1 MPKTGKLS
9 SYDLNEHYAP
19 LLQLW
24 ILQLMVKCN
33 GADSFLRETRFSEAS
48 VAEFLGF
55 QTSDLDDYSPA
66 WALRTLT
73 EKLEV
78 IEAEAP
84 KLPES
89 PVLARNL
96 ARLAERL
103 GLSQVE
109 VDILH
114 FAVLQ
119 RVHPVFDA
127 TLELVGELVRASLV
141 RLLSVCLGH
150 SERAV
155 QDALRDDGRLCR
167 SAILSVDER
176 NRYNFGSKVD
186 LLSGLAEA
194 LTLEQT
200 DLLGLFAT
208 SFCPASNGQLTLAD
222 FAHLSKDIAVL
233 KPYLEVACRTESRGV
248 NVLIHGVPGTG
259 KTEFVKALAD
269 AINVQ
274 LMTVPTE
281 TPCGQPRA
289 GKERFESLRF
299 AQSLLGD
306 SGRSLLLFDEVEDVF
321 YSTRGEGRFGGNA
334 SGIKGWVNGL
344 LESNTVPVVWVTN
357 CLDHIDPAYLRRFD
371 YILKMEPPP
380 SAVRRKILDQAL
392 GELPASEGW
401 RKAASD
407 LDGMTAATLRRAV
420 KVAVAAA
427 DANLDLEP
435 EAAVS
440 RVLAGTLDA
449 LGNPPLQVKSADP
462 SLPYR
467 LDWLNADANLEQLAA
482 GLARHRSG
490 RVCLWGPP
498 GTGKSEF
505 AKHVAQ
511 LLERPCMV
519 KRASD
524 ILSPYVGVAERNIAR
539 MFQHAASEGAVL
551 ILDEADSFLRERTG
565 AKQGWEVTQVNEM
578 LTAMESF
585 DGVFVASTNL
595 MDDID
600 QAALRRF
607 DACVRLDFLKPHQ
620 VGELFVDLAGLLSVA
635 YADADLRRAQEIAY
649 LTPGDFAVAR
659 RGALLNPL
667 NSSRELVARLEA
679 LARVKR
685 VPKARTIGF
694 VH

>member
-1 MPKTGKLS
+1 MPKTRNPS
-9 SYDLNEHYAP
+9 VCDLNEHYAP
-19 LLQLW
+19 LLRLW

-33 GADSFLRETRFSEAS
+33 GSDSFLRDTRFSEAS

-55 QTSDLDDYSPA
+55 QTSDLEDYSPA
-66 WALRTLT
+66 WALRALT
-73 EKLEV
+73 EKLEA

-96 ARLAERL
+96 SRLAERI

-127 TLELVGELVRASLV
+127 ALELVGDLVRASLV
-141 RLLSVCLGH
+141 RLLSICLGYP
-150 SERAV
+150 EPTV
-155 QDALRDDGRLCR
+155 QDALRDNGRLSR

-176 NRYNFGSKVD
+176 NRYAFGSKVD

-200 DLLGLFAT
+200 DLLDLFAS
-208 SFCPASNGQLTLAD
+208 SFCPASSGQLTLAD

-233 KPYLEVACRTESRGV
+233 RPYLELATRSEGRGV

-281 TPCGQPRA
+281 TPSGQPRA

-299 AQSLLGD
+299 AQSLLGS

-344 LESNTVPVVWVTN
+344 LESNAVPVVWVTN

-371 YILKMEPPP
+371 YVLKMEPPP
-380 SAVRRKILDQAL
+380 SSVRRKILDQAL
-392 GELPASEGW
+392 GALEASEGW
-401 RKAASD
+401 RKAASA

-420 KVAVAAA
+420 KVAAAAA
-427 DANLDLEP
+427 DADPALDS

-440 RVLAGTLDA
+440 QVLAGTLDA

-462 SLPYR
+462 ALPYR
-467 LDWLNADANLEQLAA
+467 LEWLNADSNLEHLAA
-482 GLARHRSG
+482 GLTRQRSG

-505 AKHVAQ
+505 ARHVAH

-539 MFQHAASEGAVL
+539 MFRHAASEGAVL
-551 ILDEADSFLRERTG
+551 ILDEADSFLRERSG
-565 AKQGWEVTQVNEM
+565 AKQSWEVTQVNEM

-607 DACVRLDFLKPHQ
+607 DVCVRLDFLKPHQ
-620 VGELFVDLAGLLSVA
+620 VRELFADLARLLSVNC
-635 YADADLRRAQEIAY
+635 ADDDLRKAQKIAH
-649 LTPGDFAVAR
+649 LTPGDFAAVR

-667 NSSRELVARLEA
+667 HSSGELVTRLDA
-679 LARVKR
+679 LAHAKR
-685 VPKARTIGF
+685 VAKTRPIGF
-694 VH
+694 LT